1 MTTFTDLKL
10 SAPLL
15 QALATEGYETP
26 TPIQA
31 QAIPA
36 LLEGRD
42 LLGIAQT
49 GTGKTAAFALPLLQ
63 RLTSTDRR
71 AAPRN
76 VRALILTPTRELCVQ
91 ILDSF
96 RTYGRHLRLSRVAI
110 YGGVSQGPQVQAL
123 SRGVDVLVA
132 TPGRLLDLMNQGQV
146 KFDGLEAFVLDE
158 ADRMLD
164 MGFILPVKRIVA
176 KLPHQRQTLMF
187 SATMPQAV
195 HGLVASLLKEPVRV
209 EVTPVATT
217 AERIAQ
223 RVMFVE
229 KANKRPLLENLLAD
243 KSISRALVFAR
254 TKHGANKVA
263 ESLARAGVRAD
274 AIHGNKS
281 QNARQKALE
290 DFRSGKVRVLVAT
303 DIAARGIDVDGI
315 SHVIN
320 FDLPN
325 EPESYVHRI
334 GRTARAGNEGI
345 AISFCDGEE
354 RAFLRDIEK
363 TIRQPVPVDATHA
376 FHAAH
381 IAEGKRGGGA
391 PQSRGGR
398 GRNGQAPRG
407 DFRQERRPERHE
419 VRDAQPRAEETVR
432 RDHREDRVRADQPR
446 RARDDHAHP
455 HAQPRHGR
463 RPERAEARDA
473 QPQGEQAKQHSHRG
487 ERDRNREDRPRQ
499 SRDGHAHPHA
509 QPRQG
514 RGGSDHG
521 HRNQASNGSASHP
534 RQEQANGGQAPRH
547 AETRVDA
554 RGGDTP
560 PRRSNGQQA
569 AKHHGHN
576 GQQHRN
582 KSSGQRGNDGQ
593 RPQQRFQPVRMA

>member
-1 MTTFTDLKL
+1 MTTFTELKL

-31 QAIPA
+31 QAIPP

-63 RLTSTDRR
+63 RLTTTDRR
-71 AAPRN
+71 AGPRS

-96 RTYGRHLRLSRVAI
+96 RTYGRHLRLSRAAV
-110 YGGVSQGPQVQAL
+110 YGGVSQGPQVHNL
-123 SRGVDVLVA
+123 SRGLDVLVA

-146 KFDGLEAFVLDE
+146 RFDSLEAFVLDE

-164 MGFILPVKRIVA
+164 MGFIVPVKRIVA
-176 KLPHQRQTLMF
+176 KLPKERQTLLF

-223 RVMFVE
+223 RVHFVE
-229 KANKRPLLENLLAD
+229 KANKRPLLQHLLAD
-243 KSISRALVFAR
+243 KAIARALVFAR

-263 ESLARAGVRAD
+263 EQLDRAGVRTD

-290 DFRSGKVRVLVAT
+290 DFRNGKVRVLVAT

-315 SHVIN
+315 THVIN

-334 GRTARAGNEGI
+334 GRTARAGNDGI
-345 AISFCDGEE
+345 AISFCDAEE
-354 RAFLRDIEK
+354 RTFLRDIEK
-363 TIRQPVPVDATHA
+363 TIRQQVPVDVDHP
-376 FHAAH
+376 FHSAH
-381 IAEGKRGGGA
+381 IADGVRHGGSAPAGQRGRGGNRGKPQRQGA
-391 PQSRGGR
+391 DRSS
-398 GRNGQAPRG
+398 A
-407 DFRQERRPERHE
+407 DRH
-419 VRDAQPRAEETVR
+419 
-432 RDHREDRVRADQPR
+432 
-446 RARDDHAHP
+446 
-455 HAQPRHGR
+455 
-463 RPERAEARDA
+463 PERAARSHGQHRGHHANGEHPHGRDVRKSDAGSEGRRRGSNGHRPHAESQASEPREHSNGRDA
-473 QPQGEQAKQHSHRG
+473 RRPDAGRDGGERHRGSNGHRQHAHGAEPREQGHRQGQRHESGKSAPGGQKAPGRPHGQQRARQDNGGQQPLNRTHRG
-487 ERDRNREDRPRQ
+487 EAGGVQ
-499 SRDGHAHPHA
+499 SG
-509 QPRQG
+509 G
-514 RGGSDHG
+514 RS
-521 HRNQASNGSASHP
+521 
-534 RQEQANGGQAPRH
+534 
-547 AETRVDA
+547 
-554 RGGDTP
+554 
-560 PRRSNGQQA
+560 
-569 AKHHGHN
+569 
-576 GQQHRN
+576 
-582 KSSGQRGNDGQ
+582 
-593 RPQQRFQPVRMA
+593 QRFEPVRMR